1 MIKEAVETRGWILSS
16 IKKELHRC
24 RKWRLYLKSGLLHWK
39 CSNSPR
45 NIYQTGTL
53 DEKTPQTELA
63 EQNWVQGKTPLKWG
77 GKKIATQILRFDMTT
92 MKTGH
97 GPTWVRC
104 LAPRAAHHSPWK
116 SACWGQTAGGC
127 GCGLD
132 LPPGEITSQQK
143 SKSFNA
149 SDWGWTQQTPGLK
162 NQLRAS

>member
-1 MIKEAVETRGWILSS
+1 MKAVSQEWFITLEVLNFTEKHLSNRSTWWENSTNWVGGTKLSSRKEAFEVG
-16 IKKELHRC
+16 
-24 RKWRLYLKSGLLHWK
+24 RK
-39 CSNSPR
+39 
-45 NIYQTGTL
+45 
-53 DEKTPQTELA
+53 
-63 EQNWVQGKTPLKWG
+63 
-77 GKKIATQILRFDMTT
+77 KKIATQILRFDMAT

>member
-39 CSNSPR
+39 CSNSRETFIKPEHLMRKLHKLSWR
-45 NIYQTGTL
+45 NKIEFKERRLWSG
-53 DEKTPQTELA
+53 EK
-63 EQNWVQGKTPLKWG
+63 
-77 GKKIATQILRFDMTT
+77 KKIATQILRFDMTT